1 MAIDLGSSN
10 TTRYHKLEDHED
22 FTLPNGDW
30 AWVTLARVETTA
42 NPRYLISTNTVGAAN
57 SFNLLIDSGFLQ
69 VATQVNTG
77 ALLRAPVAPASGARM
92 WAYVTRR
99 SGSLYI
105 GWAPVGGSSANE
117 SEAQAISGTSNGSLL
132 YIGARND
139 LNTARFWQGG
149 WSQVALV
156 SGAGITAAQ
165 AIELAK
171 GAPLLSMP
179 FAPSIKFLLHGRTAS
194 DATITDLIGGKVATR
209 QGTGYGTNEEDAQTP
224 YIWGPEYTRG
234 VSSAPPSSSIP
245 VIVNHYRNQ
254 GIM

>member
-30 AWVTLARVETTA
+30 AWVAQARVEASA
-42 NPRYLISTNTVGAAN
+42 NPRYLISTNTIGGSNA
-57 SFNLLIDSGFLQ
+57 FNLLVPSGLDT
-69 VATQVNTG
+69 VAVQVNTG
-77 ALLRAPVAPASGARM
+77 ALLESPGKPTVGARIWM
-92 WAYVTRR
+92 YATRR
-99 SGSLYI
+99 SGSLYV
-105 GWAPVGGSSANE
+105 GYAPLSGSASE
-117 SEAQAISGTSNGSLL
+117 SSAQAISGASDGVLL

-149 WSQVALV
+149 WGQIAFV